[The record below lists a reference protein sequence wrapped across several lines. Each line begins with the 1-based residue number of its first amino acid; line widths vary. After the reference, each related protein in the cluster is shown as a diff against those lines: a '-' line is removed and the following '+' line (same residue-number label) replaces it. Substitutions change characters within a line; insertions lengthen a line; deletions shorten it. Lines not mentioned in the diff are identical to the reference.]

1 MAAESS
7 KDFIFSFVSSKVSED
22 FLSFLSKCTNKIAI
36 TQIDNIYQRDEKTI
50 YFSVDIFCELT
61 NKHINV
67 ILDGLGPQEEW
78 QEERLQETRSEE
90 SFILSLSF
98 EAI

>member
-36 TQIDNIYQRDEKTI
+36 TQIDNIY
-50 YFSVDIFCELT
+50 
-61 NKHINV
+61 
-67 ILDGLGPQEEW
+67 
-78 QEERLQETRSEE
+78 
-90 SFILSLSF
+90 
-98 EAI
+98 

>member
-1 MAAESS
+1 M
-7 KDFIFSFVSSKVSED
+7 
-22 FLSFLSKCTNKIAI
+22 
-36 TQIDNIYQRDEKTI
+36 
-50 YFSVDIFCELT
+50 
-61 NKHINV
+61 

-98 EAI
+98 DAIWIELWWTGLEELLADFEPESLFLKTQPSIKLFQLLPTDKRLNDWLTWSQELPSKDSSSGLGSL

>member
-36 TQIDNIYQRDEKTI
+36 TQIDNIYYRDEKTI

-67 ILDGLGPQEEW
+67 ILDGLGPQADWHVEGL
-78 QEERLQETRSEE
+78 RETISDEN
-90 SFILSLSF
+90 FILSVSF
-98 EAI
+98 VAI